1 MKKIFLLL
9 SLILSINISS
19 ADELNLEVN
28 LRKGKLLAKQSKN
41 EEALKIFEAGII
53 QSVRENNLLFEAKYY
68 LEAADM
74 LLFFNRIDSIDSYYT
89 KASKIFEKFKLK
101 PESIRAK
108 VGMLELP
115 RRTNPSATMDQYL
128 ALLNEARNLPDR
140 DVYYLVLD
148 KVIIVNYAM
157 ENYKEAISLAH
168 ECIGYYKSKNDSL
181 SLAMKYRYLGNLY
194 RNSHPDSSLY
204 YYKMVLPYFYKLQA
218 HQLIVYTLV
227 SLGWALY
234 ETELNTAWEY
244 LMQADSIDRKHKL
257 KSTQLPLVISFALA
271 KKGKTNEAIK
281 RAKESLQLG
290 MNAKQLFIGIQSA
303 DALKEYY
310 KSLKEIDSALH
321 YAELSAIIND
331 SIRSQKQYKDAGRMQ
346 AKMEYDKELFQTEL
360 RQQEEMKREKL
371 IINYSLLA
379 IGLLLIIVFLIY
391 RAYLIYKKTSFI
403 ISKQNDEKTM
413 LLKEIHHRVK
423 NNLSVVSGILDL
435 QQREIKDERM
445 QEIFKDAKSRITSIA
460 LVHKNLYEH
469 ENFDHFSV
477 QQYFENLY
485 KTIFNTY
492 KGKSVTIQEKLDFDD
507 VEMNVDTLIPF
518 SLIVNELLSNSFK
531 YAFINKSQGFIE
543 MKLVK
548 EKNVFIFI
556 YRDDGTG
563 IVENPN
569 SKMEGLGSLL
579 IKGLCKQLDGKVE
592 KVNSSNGLKYI
603 FTFGGIYFKN

>member
-1 MKKIFLLL
+1 MKKIVILLTL
-9 SLILSINISS
+9 TLCILASY

-41 EEALKIFEAGII
+41 EEALKLFDEGLK
-53 QSVRENNLLFEAKYY
+53 QSIHENNPVYIAKFY
-68 LEAADM
+68 LETADM
-74 LLFFNRIDSIDSYYT
+74 LLFFNRVDSIESYYK
-89 KASKIFEKFKLK
+89 KASVIFEKLNLK
-101 PESIRAK
+101 AESIRAR
-108 VGMLELP
+108 VGMLEMP

-128 ALLNEARNLPDR
+128 ALLNEARGLTDK

-148 KVIIVNYAM
+148 KVIVVNYAM

-168 ECIGYYKSKNDSL
+168 ECIGYYKLMNDSL

-194 RNSHPDSSLY
+194 RSSEPDSSLY
-204 YYKMVLPYFYKLQA
+204 YYKKVLPYFYKLQV

-227 SLGWALY
+227 SLGWSLY
-234 ETELNTAWEY
+234 ETDLNTAWNY
-244 LMQADSIDRKHKL
+244 LMVADSIDRKHNL
-257 KSTQLPLVISFALA
+257 KSSQLPLVISFALA
-271 KKGKTNEAIK
+271 KKGKTKEAIV

-310 KSLKEIDSALH
+310 KTLNEVDSALH

-360 RQQEEMKREKL
+360 KQQEEMKRQKL
-371 IINYSLLA
+371 IKNYSLLA
-379 IGLLLIIVFLIY
+379 IGLLLVIVFLIY
-391 RAYLIYKKTSFI
+391 RAFLINKKTSFI

-423 NNLSVVSGILDL
+423 NNLSIVSGILDL
-435 QQREIKDERM
+435 QQRDIVDERM
-445 QEIFKDAKSRITSIA
+445 IEIFKDAKSRITSIA

-469 ENFDHFSV
+469 ENLDNFNV

-492 KGKSVTIQEKLDFDD
+492 KVKSVTVMEKLNFEK
-507 VEMNVDTLIPF
+507 VEMNIDTLIPF

-531 YAFINKSQGFIE
+531 YAFINRERGLIE
-543 MKLVK
+543 MNLSKQNGMFK
-548 EKNVFIFI
+548 FI
-556 YRDDGTG
+556 YSDDGAG
-563 IVENPN
+563 IAEN
-569 SKMEGLGSLL
+569 SETKTEGLGSLL
-579 IKGLCKQLDGKVE
+579 IKGLCKQLGGKVE
-592 KVNSSNGLKYI
+592 KINSSNGLRYN
-603 FTFGGIYFKN
+603 FSFEGVNLRG

>member
-1 MKKIFLLL
+1 MKKIFI
-9 SLILSINISS
+9 LIYLMLCINTSQ

-53 QSVRENNLLFEAKYY
+53 QSAGENNLLYEAKFY

-89 KASKIFEKFKLK
+89 KSSQIFEKFKLK
-101 PESIRAK
+101 PESIRAR

-128 ALLNEARNLPDR
+128 ALLNEARNLADR

-157 ENYKEAISLAH
+157 ENYKDAISLSH

-194 RNSHPDSSLY
+194 RSSQPDSSLY
-204 YYKMVLPYFYKLQA
+204 YYKLVLPYFYHLQA

-234 ETELNTAWEY
+234 ETDLNTAWKY
-244 LMQADSIDRKHKL
+244 LMQADSIDKKHNL
-257 KSTQLPLVISFALA
+257 KSSQLPLVISFALA
-271 KKGKTNEAIK
+271 KKGKTHEAIV

-310 KSLKEIDSALH
+310 KTLNEIDSALH
-321 YAELSAIIND
+321 YSELSAIIND

-346 AKMEYDKELFQTEL
+346 AKLEYDKELFQTEF
-360 RQQEEMKREKL
+360 RQQEEMKRQKL
-371 IINYSLLA
+371 IKNYSLLA
-379 IGLLLIIVFLIY
+379 IGLLLVIVFLIY
-391 RAYLIYKKTSFI
+391 RAYLNNKKTSFI

-435 QQREIKDERM
+435 QQRDIKDARM
-445 QEIFKDAKSRITSIA
+445 LEIFKDAKSRITSIA

-469 ENFDHFSV
+469 ENFDNFSV
-477 QQYFENLY
+477 HQYFENLY

-492 KGKSVTIQEKLDFDD
+492 KVKSVSIEEKLNFEN

-531 YAFINKSQGFIE
+531 YAFINRDRGLIE
-543 MKLVK
+543 MQLKKDNNLYS
-548 EKNVFIFI
+548 FI
-556 YRDDGTG
+556 YKDDGSG
-563 IVENPN
+563 IIEHPN
-569 SKMEGLGSLL
+569 SKTEGLGSLL

-592 KVNSSNGLKYI
+592 KINSSNGLTYI
-603 FTFGGIYFKN
+603 FTFGGIYFKK

>member
-1 MKKIFLLL
+1 MKKLLIFLT
-9 SLILSINISS
+9 LIFCILASH

-41 EEALKIFEAGII
+41 EEALKLFDEGLNQAI
-53 QSVRENNLLFEAKYY
+53 RENNQVYIAKFY
-68 LEAADM
+68 LETADM
-74 LLFFNRIDSIDSYYT
+74 LLFFNRVDSIESYYK
-89 KASKIFEKFKLK
+89 KASVIFEKLNLK
-101 PESIRAK
+101 AESIRARL
-108 VGMLELP
+108 GMLEMP

-128 ALLNEARNLPDR
+128 ALLNEARGLADK

-148 KVIIVNYAM
+148 KVIVVNYAM

-168 ECIGYYKSKNDSL
+168 ECIGYYKSMNDSL

-194 RNSHPDSSLY
+194 RSSKPDSSLY
-204 YYKMVLPYFYKLQA
+204 YYKKVLPYFYELQA

-227 SLGWALY
+227 SLGWSLY
-234 ETELNTAWEY
+234 ETDLNTAWEY
-244 LMQADSIDRKHKL
+244 LMDADSIDRKHNL
-257 KSTQLPLVISFALA
+257 KSSQLPLVISFALS
-271 KKGKTNEAIK
+271 KKGKTKEAVIK
-281 RAKESLQLG
+281 AKESLQLG

-310 KSLKEIDSALH
+310 KTLKEVDSALH

-360 RQQEEMKREKL
+360 RQHEEIKREKL
-371 IINYSLLA
+371 IKNYSLLA
-379 IGLLLIIVFLIY
+379 AVLLLIIVFLVY
-391 RAYLIYKKTSFI
+391 RAFLINKKTSYI

-423 NNLSVVSGILDL
+423 NNLSIVSGILDL
-435 QQREIKDERM
+435 QQRDIVDERM
-445 QEIFKDAKSRITSIA
+445 IEIFKDAKSRITSIA

-469 ENFDHFSV
+469 ENLDNFNV

-492 KGKSVTIQEKLDFDD
+492 KIKSVTVMEKLNFEK
-507 VEMNVDTLIPF
+507 VEMNIDTLIPF

-531 YAFINKSQGFIE
+531 YAFINREHGLIE
-543 MKLVK
+543 MSLSKQNGMFK
-548 EKNVFIFI
+548 FI
-556 YRDDGTG
+556 YSDDGSG
-563 IVENPN
+563 IAEN
-569 SKMEGLGSLL
+569 SQTKTEGLGSLL
-579 IKGLCKQLDGKVE
+579 IKGLCKQLGGKVE
-592 KVNSSNGLKYI
+592 KINSSNGLRYN
-603 FTFGGIYFKN
+603 FSFEGVNLRS